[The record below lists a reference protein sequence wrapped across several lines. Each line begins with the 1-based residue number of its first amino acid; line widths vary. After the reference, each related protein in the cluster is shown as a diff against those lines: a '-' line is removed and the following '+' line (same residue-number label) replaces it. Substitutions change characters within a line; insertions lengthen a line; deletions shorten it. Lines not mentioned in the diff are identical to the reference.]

1 MFTKKQ
7 EEIDY
12 YKEQLSS
19 LKDMMQRST
28 AYMQKLQL
36 ELSEAKEQLETKHHE
51 IIQSVN
57 YAKGIQD
64 RLIPEVETFQTYFS
78 EAQFHLSQQGAI
90 GGDLIY
96 AREREGSLYFGLM
109 DCTGHGIPGAL
120 ISMMGYSFLDEI
132 VKYGSKKTSGEVMEL
147 LNRHFIDFFK
157 SRKNEPKRHDGMDG
171 VFFHYMPSKN
181 LLCYTTVGRPLWL
194 KTAEGWEFIK
204 SDRLSIGGGY
214 NNDFTC
220 HSKTLA
226 PGDELFIFSDGLPD
240 QFGGKRNKKFMTKRV
255 KEILCKNE
263 HLSVNQ
269 RLNAMVKEVSNW
281 KKGEEQTDDISF
293 LGLKL

>member
-1 MFTKKQ
+1 MSSLK
-7 EEIDY
+7 ENELEY

-28 AYMQKLQL
+28 SYMQKLQSD
-36 ELSEAKEQLETKHHE
+36 LSDAKEE
-51 IIQSVN
+51 IENTHQEIVESVN

-64 RLIPEVETFQTYFS
+64 RLIPEERVFENYFS
-78 EAQFHLSQQGAI
+78 QARFYLSQQGTI

-96 AREREGSLYFGLM
+96 AREREGSIYFGLM
-109 DCTGHGIPGAL
+109 DCTGHGVPGAL

-147 LNRHFIDFFK
+147 LNSHFVEFFK

-171 VFFHYMPSKN
+171 IFFHFMPAEN
-181 LLCYTTVGRPLWL
+181 LLCYSMVGRPLWL
-194 KTAEGWEFIK
+194 KTAEGWEYIK

-214 NNDFTC
+214 TGEFKC
-220 HSKTLA
+220 HSRTLN

-240 QFGGKRNKKFMTKRV
+240 QFGGTRNKKFLSKRV
-255 KEILCKNE
+255 KEVLYKTENLPISQKVDKMVNELTKWKN
-263 HLSVNQ
+263 
-269 RLNAMVKEVSNW
+269 
-281 KKGEEQTDDISF
+281 GFEQTDDVSF
-293 LGLKL
+293 MGLKL

>member
-1 MFTKKQ
+1 MLTQKEK
-7 EEIDY
+7 ESEY

-28 AYMQKLQL
+28 AYMQKLQS
-36 ELSEAKEQLETKHHE
+36 ELSEAKEQLEIKHHE

-64 RLIPEVETFQTYFS
+64 RLIPDLETFAPYFS
-78 EAQFHLSQQGAI
+78 EANFHLSQQGAI

-96 AREREGSLYFGLM
+96 ARERDNSLYFGLM

-132 VKYGSKKTSGEVMEL
+132 VKYGSKKTSGQVMEI
-147 LNRHFIDFFK
+147 LNKHFVEFFE
-157 SRKNEPKRHDGMDG
+157 SRNNEPKRHDGMDG
-171 VFFHYMPSKN
+171 VFFHYMPAEN
-181 LLCYTTVGRPLWL
+181 LLRYSTVGRPLWL
-194 KTAEGWEFIK
+194 KTAKGWEFIK

-214 NNDFTC
+214 SGEFKC
-220 HSKTLA
+220 HSRTLA

-240 QFGGKRNKKFMTKRV
+240 QFGGKRNKKFLSKRV
-255 KEILCKNE
+255 RQVLHQNE
-263 HLSVNQ
+263 NLSVSQ
-269 RLNAMVKEVSNW
+269 KIEEMVARLSKW
-281 KKGEEQTDDISF
+281 KKGVEQTDDVSF